1 MNNLIVERT
10 QTGVRLEKSLLDS
23 PDGTRRVLRDL
34 SLGDLLE
41 GIVLHR
47 PVDIAAFES
56 GSFDLAAF
64 DQAAHVRIAWA
75 GAAGR
80 RKI

>member
-1 MNNLIVERT
+1 
-10 QTGVRLEKSLLDS
+10 
-23 PDGTRRVLRDL
+23 
-34 SLGDLLE
+34 LLE

-75 GAAGR
+75 GDAGR